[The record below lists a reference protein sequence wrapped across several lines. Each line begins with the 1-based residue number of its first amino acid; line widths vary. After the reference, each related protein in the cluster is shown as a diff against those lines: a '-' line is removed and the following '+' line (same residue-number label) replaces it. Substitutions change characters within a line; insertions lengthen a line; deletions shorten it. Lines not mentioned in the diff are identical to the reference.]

1 MGGGVWCGAARRER
15 DRGFGHGAHGIGS
28 SLSGMPFRGLVSPVF
43 DRFHLFLVN
52 WSVKF
57 NFLKNLK

>member
-28 SLSGMPFRGLVSPVF
+28 SLSGMPFRGLVSPVLTGF
-43 DRFHLFLVN
+43 TCF
-52 WSVKF
+52 W
-57 NFLKNLK
+57 